1 MTLASS
7 SPAHDAVAEVLAR
20 LEDETP
26 GLVLLRFIHARTPAW
41 LAARLRGRADGPRC
55 VELAY
60 QAGAAE
66 SESGSVARVVQ
77 EAVREAAT
85 PPPPVIFLVP
95 NYGPT
100 GLLVPHRAEELW
112 KRLNGQRE
120 VLGNLAARVVLCL
133 DPEHEPYALAHAR
146 DLLSWCAPKFLLTPS
161 SSSEPAGRDREI
173 RSESQPR
180 EGVDDAAHLRGAA
193 LGALWR
199 RITATGEPLTSAH
212 VEGVGLPLMAALLED
227 GRVAE
232 ADHVAAVASSMD
244 LPAGRTR
251 AALELMRGDLAM
263 LQGRFEQAS
272 PLYESALGAYEQA
285 LAANPE
291 SGQAAR
297 DVSVSLDR
305 LGDFLASRGQAG
317 DAEKALGYYERSLK
331 VAEDLWTANPES
343 GQAARDVS
351 VSLNKLGDF
360 LASRGQAGDAE
371 KALGYYERSLKVAE
385 ELWTANPESAAARR
399 DLLVSL
405 ERMARAEAGRVGREN
420 AALELQSRSL
430 KLALEL
436 REQNPGSWFYQRTAA
451 VSFLLTSQRAQ
462 AAGQGEQAAQCLAG
476 CLGLLHEAIA
486 AGVEVDSPM
495 RQLYEQLKGTFPG
508 TPKP

>member
-7 SPAHDAVAEVLAR
+7 SPAHDAIAEVLAR

-331 VAEDLWTANPES
+331 VRED
-343 GQAARDVS
+343 
-351 VSLNKLGDF
+351 
-360 LASRGQAGDAE
+360 
-371 KALGYYERSLKVAE
+371 
-385 ELWTANPESAAARR
+385 LWTANPESAAARR